1 MASPS
6 TTTNTA
12 PHPQQLR
19 LYLHSELTTSH
30 TTHGI
35 THEDYIQ
42 YSTYCTRRLAR
53 LRHSKS
59 VKKDLLHVRLY
70 KSSLSTKTSDSTTTT
85 TTNGGSKAKKNSYR
99 AIELTNLPSEVLAS
113 HVNYFLEPLYCAE
126 RCWAASLALKAE
138 MTTVIEN
145 DAANGANT
153 NALGSDGLNPRK
165 DWSVGK
171 FRAQSMKR
179 LKKAVKY
186 ATLVESLALSTKAPP
201 STESKDD
208 NNDEEDG
215 ATTNMPEER
224 MVHPPVDEHTQM
236 EARAYASFMRGNL
249 ALEMNQWQ
257 TACTEYQMAMQLCE
271 ALGQGLAAAGGTSS
285 GGGSGADDGVD
296 VQQLELFDFFNS
308 RAKNVIAPLLKY
320 CHYELQEK
328 GLSPTEKISFLQSSS
343 SISDGDPLQS
353 KLHSLKNE
361 TLQTQATSGS
371 SMSQI
376 TFRENVIPVE
386 TKDLRM
392 ALLKIQDLKSDWE
405 EEEEEKK
412 KNDATN
418 SSSDDAKF
426 MELLSGYDDAVSLVN
441 KELKQLAALKSGPA
455 VNAKKFQLVN
465 LLGYSKYQKLKLV
478 MGRNEVLTNG
488 IIQTSKEDDEGMTL
502 KHLEEVAHLYDA
514 LLQDARA
521 VASLPGGGSAD
532 DFDGDSSSAIVED
545 EFYLEANANVLRL
558 RSLRCYYLA
567 RMHAS
572 PVVHKYSEA
581 IALLDQAE
589 RLANEA
595 LEEIGACDQM
605 EHGDALLESLEK
617 VAAEMRGEKCRVLAL
632 SYLSKSSSTG
642 SGKCLLQRL
651 HDYNIPSSP
660 KSIAHVPP
668 KLEPMACKPSFFD
681 VALNYVSEYP
691 ADELERAMEEHNGAE
706 TASSGILGW
715 FRRG

>member
-1 MASPS
+1 M
-6 TTTNTA
+6 
-12 PHPQQLR
+12 
-19 LYLHSELTTSH
+19 
-30 TTHGI
+30 
-35 THEDYIQ
+35 
-42 YSTYCTRRLAR
+42 
-53 LRHSKS
+53 
-59 VKKDLLHVRLY
+59 KKDLLHVRLY
-70 KSSLSTKTSDSTTTT
+70 RSSLSTKAVVEGDGTSS
-85 TTNGGSKAKKNSYR
+85 GGSKAKNAYR
-99 AIELTNLPSEVLAS
+99 AIDLTNLPSEQLAS

-126 RCWAASLALKAE
+126 RCWSSSLALKAE
-138 MTTVIEN
+138 MNSVVGDRNNNNVTSS
-145 DAANGANT
+145 
-153 NALGSDGLNPRK
+153 LGGGDGLNPRRY
-165 DWSVGK
+165 WSAGK

-186 ATLVESLALSTKAPP
+186 ATLVEALALSTKAPP
-201 STESKDD
+201 CTVSAEAADNDD
-208 NNDEEDG
+208 DDATKEEKI
-215 ATTNMPEER
+215 AAAA
-224 MVHPPVDEHTQM
+224 VQPPVDEHTRM

-249 ALEMNQWQ
+249 ALETNQWQ

-271 ALGQGLAAAGGTSS
+271 ALARGLATAGHSDS
-285 GGGSGADDGVD
+285 PNDNDVDVD
-296 VQQLELFDFFNS
+296 VQQLELFDFFTS

-386 TKDLRM
+386 TKELRM
-392 ALLKIQDLKSDWE
+392 ALLKIQDLRIDW
-405 EEEEEKK
+405 EEEEKK
-412 KNDATN
+412 KKKTN
-418 SSSDDAKF
+418 SDERTASTSPSDAKF

-441 KELKQLAALKSGPA
+441 KELKQLATLKSGPA

-465 LLGYSKYQKLKLV
+465 LAGYSKYQKLKLV
-478 MGRNEVLTNG
+478 MGRNEELTND
-488 IIQTSKEDDEGMTL
+488 IIQKSNEDDEGMTL
-502 KHLEEVAHLYDA
+502 KHLEEVTHLYDA

-521 VASLPGGGSAD
+521 VASLPGGGSPD
-532 DFDGDSSSAIVED
+532 DFDGDSSSSSVVED
-545 EFYLEANANVLRL
+545 EFFLEATANVLRL
-558 RSLRCYYLA
+558 RCLRCYYLA

-572 PVVHKYSEA
+572 PLVHKYSEA

-605 EHGDALLESLEK
+605 ENGDALLESLKK

-632 SYLSKSSSTG
+632 SYLSKSSTTG

-651 HDYNIPSSP
+651 QDYNIPSSP

-691 ADELERAMEEHNGAE
+691 VDELDRAMEEYNGAG
-706 TASSGILGW
+706 TASSGILSW

>member
-1 MASPS
+1 
-6 TTTNTA
+6 
-12 PHPQQLR
+12 
-19 LYLHSELTTSH
+19 
-30 TTHGI
+30 
-35 THEDYIQ
+35 
-42 YSTYCTRRLAR
+42 
-53 LRHSKS
+53 
-59 VKKDLLHVRLY
+59 LY
-70 KSSLSTKTSDSTTTT
+70 KSSLSTRVVDTTTATTTT
-85 TTNGGSKAKKNSYR
+85 TADSGNKAKKYAYR
-99 AIELTNLPSEVLAS
+99 PIDLTNLPSPVLAS

-138 MTTVIEN
+138 MNSVVDTN
-145 DAANGANT
+145 DTAGKEGNLSGLGGDNGLN
-153 NALGSDGLNPRK
+153 NNNNPRK

-186 ATLVESLALSTKAPP
+186 AELLETLALSTKPVPKADNDDAEEEKGDAQD
-201 STESKDD
+201 ES
-208 NNDEEDG
+208 
-215 ATTNMPEER
+215 
-224 MVHPPVDEHTQM
+224 VVQQPPVDEHTQM

-257 TACTEYQMAMQLCE
+257 VACTQYQMAMQLCE
-271 ALGQGLAAAGGTSS
+271 ALGQGIVASANAANAAAGNCDGSTSGT
-285 GGGSGADDGVD
+285 GGGNDVN

-343 SISDGDPLQS
+343 SIISGDGDPLQS

-376 TFRENVIPVE
+376 RFRETVVPVE

-405 EEEEEKK
+405 EKERRGKQNNNNTGSRSEG
-412 KNDATN
+412 NGGDDD
-418 SSSDDAKF
+418 DDAKF

-478 MGRNEVLTNG
+478 MGRNEELTNG
-488 IIQTSKEDDEGMTL
+488 IIQKSKEGDDDEGMTL

-521 VASLPGGGSAD
+521 VASLPGGGSPD
-532 DFDGDSSSAIVED
+532 DFDGETTTSSSAVVED

-572 PVVHKYSEA
+572 PLVHKYSEA
-581 IALLDQAE
+581 VALLDQAE

-605 EHGDALLESLEK
+605 ENGDALLESLEE

-642 SGKCLLQRL
+642 SGKCLMQRL

-691 ADELERAMEEHNGAE
+691 VDELERAMEEYNGVEA
-706 TASSGILGW
+706 ASSGILGW